1 MGLFKKIGKGI
12 TSIAKDPIGK
22 GNIYSM
28 ITGKSILDIGKSEGP
43 QNPYAPPDPSGL
55 QKTDVKNPYMDSIMK
70 DLTGAKSGSFYDY
83 YKAPETTAKGY
94 MDYYKAPT
102 ETAGGYF
109 DQYIQNINAPSS
121 VDEVRR
127 EVEGQ
132 RYQDTL
138 RDIGRATDIGMGRG
152 VKGYLGRGLAGDGAD
167 SDITRIGLAQIAGQ
181 GQEAGARATLDY
193 RGKELDRV
201 GAREEAAR
209 GAYGERYRA
218 GVATDSQ
225 MRQIAAQ
232 AAAGDQNAALQVDS
246 QMRELAARAAEGDK
260 NAADELARW
269 KIQMQGT
276 LGENQANRNLSR
288 DTSYYDLLANLYT
301 GGANRQQAGEKG
313 GYLDSMLRNIN
324 LSVPIPV

>member
-127 EVEGQ
+127 GGGGE
-132 RYQDTL
+132 
-138 RDIGRATDIGMGRG
+138 RDQGTIRGIGRATD
-152 VKGYLGRGLAGDGAD
+152 
-167 SDITRIGLAQIAGQ
+167 
-181 GQEAGARATLDY
+181 
-193 RGKELDRV
+193 
-201 GAREEAAR
+201 
-209 GAYGERYRA
+209 
-218 GVATDSQ
+218 
-225 MRQIAAQ
+225 
-232 AAAGDQNAALQVDS
+232 
-246 QMRELAARAAEGDK
+246 
-260 NAADELARW
+260 
-269 KIQMQGT
+269 
-276 LGENQANRNLSR
+276 
-288 DTSYYDLLANLYT
+288 
-301 GGANRQQAGEKG
+301 
-313 GYLDSMLRNIN
+313 
-324 LSVPIPV
+324 